1 MSCNK
6 KKYKDK
12 ISAMFALSQT
22 QFVGNYSPKRNEKRF
37 YFCNECNA
45 WHLTSKD
52 KKDINHE

>member
-22 QFVGNYSPKRNEKRF
+22 KFVGNYNPKRNEKRF

-52 KKDINHE
+52 KKI